1 MKIIALPDI
10 HGRTG
15 QLKNMA
21 AELSEADVV
30 LLVGDLT
37 DGSIDEAMR
46 VVNTVRQYNERILA
60 VPGNMDTNRIMVY
73 LANEG
78 MNIHRRYTFVD
89 DVAFMGV
96 GGALPFAGRFV
107 FSEMELTIL
116 LNEAVSD
123 LDPDIPQV
131 LVCHQPPIDTLND
144 LLHTGDHV
152 GSKALRLFI
161 RAQQPLICFT
171 GHIHEGVGIDAIDDT
186 PVVNPGP
193 LWREG
198 KYAYAEI
205 EKGKVVTLEIR
216 KVRGQADVQK
226 NG

>member
-10 HGRTG
+10 HGKTG
-15 QLKNMA
+15 RLKNMA
-21 AELSEADVV
+21 AELRDADVV

-37 DGSIDEAMR
+37 DGNINDAIR

-73 LANEG
+73 LASED
-78 MNIHRRYTFVD
+78 MNIHRRHTSID
-89 DVAFMGV
+89 GVAFMGV
-96 GGALPFAGRFV
+96 GGALPFAGPFV
-107 FSEMELTIL
+107 FNEIELTGL
-116 LNEAVSD
+116 LNETVSD
-123 LDPDIPQV
+123 LPPDIPQV

-144 LLHTGDHV
+144 LLNTGGHV
-152 GSKALRLFI
+152 GSEALRSFI
-161 RAQQPLICFT
+161 EEQQPLICFT
-171 GHIHEGVGIDAIDDT
+171 GHIHEGVGIDTIGDT

-205 EKGKVVTLEIR
+205 EDGEVKTLEIR
-216 KVRGQADVQK
+216 KVRE
-226 NG
+226 N